1 MQHFWLALV
10 TLLIALLFW
19 KWRRPP
25 NFPPGPWA
33 LPIIGNF
40 LQVNLH
46 NPVPDFNKLAKTYG
60 NIYSI
65 FLGGT
70 PVVILHGFQTVKE
83 VFGNS
88 GLLFADRPPVPV
100 LQSCTKMKGMITA
113 PYGREWKEQRRFT
126 LMMFKNFGL
135 GKRSM
140 ECRIYEESTYLV
152 KSFKVK
158 DGCTLDPN
166 LLVYQAV
173 SNIISSIL
181 FGDRFDYDNALF
193 AELIGHIKEINR
205 VLAGVWAELYNT
217 VPFTRKL
224 PLPFRSLLRSAE
236 GLRSYAAKVI
246 EEHRR
251 TRTPGDTRDFIDGY
265 LEKMEKNSENGSFFN
280 EDNLV
285 AIILDLF
292 VAGTDTTAITLR
304 WALLLMMAYPKVQAR
319 CYEEIKSVFQ
329 TKGKLQYEDRSSMP
343 YTQAVIHE
351 VQRFGNIAPVAVPH
365 SPLKDTHLFGYT
377 IPKGTRILP
386 DMTSVLYDE
395 LEWKHPNEFYPPHFL
410 NKDGAFVKPEAFL
423 PFSIGPRSCIGEGLT
438 RMELFIFFTELLR
451 HFEFF
456 WPDKTTSPD
465 LTPVF
470 AETQSPRHFIVG
482 ITHRSD

>member
-100 LQSCTKMKGMITA
+100 LQSCTKMK
-113 PYGREWKEQRRFT
+113 
-126 LMMFKNFGL
+126 
-135 GKRSM
+135 
-140 ECRIYEESTYLV
+140 
-152 KSFKVK
+152 
-158 DGCTLDPN
+158 GCTLDPN